1 MIPGGSARPS
11 APGSTPCTPWPLAG
25 RRLLAVHAFLFAAAS
40 DAELETAAQ
49 AHEAQARQLRDPAVR
64 AALRGAWQV
73 VDPLRFIPAAMT
85 WARRWSTCWNWPR
98 PSWPGGPA
106 PSCGR
111 PASTPTP
118 SAGRPPGP
126 LLGEARRGAHHRAG
140 VDATRTVGGPSA
152 A

>member
-1 MIPGGSARPS
+1 VIPGGSARPS

-73 VDPLRFIPAAMT
+73 VDPLRFIPGRHDLGAPLVDLLELAPAEL
-85 WARRWSTCWNWPR
+85 ARRARAELRAAGLDPDALGWP
-98 PSWPGGPA
+98 
-106 PSCGR
+106 
-111 PASTPTP
+111 
-118 SAGRPPGP
+118 PPGP
-126 LLGEARRGAHHRAG
+126 
-140 VDATRTVGGPSA
+140 VVG
-152 A
+152 